1 MPPWPGNPYEK
12 PSGMATEEA
21 GAAVSSAWTRVLRS
35 WTWPPSDSVRHAADR
50 RRLHGA
56 ATSLAVQPS
65 AAIPAAG
72 ASASAG
78 SGSPEEAPGL
88 ADPTQGHH
96 PHPSSSPTRPRRRR
110 RLGGPSPHPSA
121 GGHGLSLARGQ
132 ENHFASVPSRRK
144 TLFSAARAAEKPS
157 SSRPP
162 PPADEENPSSPPPSA
177 SKIPSSPPPPRPPTD
192 AAAGNRAP
200 TRKVRKVITKG
211 TIATRKAAAAV
222 GAASAAAG
230 VLQPGEV
237 HGMDEPPTDR
247 NAAGDEMVVKEQNL
261 GGTAIKE
268 PAAGCNA
275 VPVCESFLGK
285 EVVMEGTVADDLVMD
300 CGDAPEVEKLA
311 SRGEVGMS
319 DGQRRRITEAFVG
332 GLNRDT
338 MEKDMV
344 SAYSEAGE
352 ITKVRMSEG
361 QRRRMTEVFVGGLN
375 RDATEEDVRAVLAE
389 AGEITEV
396 RMVMDAGTKNRG
408 YCFVRYREA
417 AQARKAIAE
426 FGNVKIMKLL
436 QKIRV
441 QNIDVVTLMAD
452 FNNPGC
458 NRGFAFLELETFR
471 DAQIAYKKLS
481 RKDVFGKGINI
492 RVAWAEPLD
501 DLDEKQMQKVKTI
514 FVEGVPNSWDQAKM
528 KEIFKKYGKIE
539 LVVLS
544 RDLRMTKRNGVAFI
558 TYATREAAIL
568 CLESFD
574 GEQLTEN
581 GSKVN
586 IKVALA
592 KSATKGKKNMDK
604 KCCIIEKETTKIPK
618 TL

>member
-1 MPPWPGNPYEK
+1 MHGPDK
-12 PSGMATEEA
+12 
-21 GAAVSSAWTRVLRS
+21 VL
-35 WTWPPSDSVRHAADR
+35 DSVRHAADR

-426 FGNVKIMKLL
+426 FGNVK
-436 QKIRV
+436 
-441 QNIDVVTLMAD
+441 VVLY
-452 FNNPGC
+452 PLGLIHCC

-481 RKDVFGKGINI
+481 RKDVFGK
-492 RVAWAEPLD
+492 
-501 DLDEKQMQKVKTI
+501 
-514 FVEGVPNSWDQAKM
+514 EGVPNSWDQAKM

-618 TL
+618 SERKLELSSPHILPSSSRVVQITGNKKSSTTNGLLHVLKELAPWRHGLDSDENTTLDTFNQGINNVELGSAGFII